1 LQRIDAASFGAEEA
15 GSVKPV
21 RKPDS
26 GTARI
31 PDLQRQQIKEAGV
44 KQGTLTEGEGLV
56 QLTSKLR
63 ESLFCSKRNTYFK
76 VLEDGELN

>member
-1 LQRIDAASFGAEEA
+1 MQRIDAASFGVEEA
-15 GSVKPV
+15 GPVKPV

-31 PDLQRQQIKEAGV
+31 LDLQRQQIKEAGV
-44 KQGTLTEGEGLV
+44 MQGTLTEGEDSV

-63 ESLFCSKRNTYFK
+63 EL
-76 VLEDGELN
+76 VLLQKKYIF